1 MTRTA
6 PVPTRG
12 ADPGGSV
19 PGPPVARRLLLA
31 PGAAIDPFVL
41 AGDDGVFVADAG
53 RILVGRGVARTIGL
67 PAGLADPDGVDRA
80 LAELSAIDCDD
91 ELAPGTTAL
100 RPVQAFGAL
109 PFDSTEPTAL
119 VVPATLYC
127 LEADGTEW
135 VTVVGGSDES
145 PDGLRDR
152 LVAEVVART
161 PQPAD
166 PVAARIRPH
175 SDDADFEQAVA
186 VVVAAIGRREVSK
199 VVLARRMDVTF
210 DQVPDV
216 AGLLARWRSLEPG
229 GTLFSLAVPAGRF
242 IGASPE
248 LLVER
253 FGDHVRSRPLAGTT
267 DRFRDEASLLPS
279 ELLESTKDGEEH
291 RLVVDAIRGA
301 LEPWCT
307 ALDVPDRPELVHLH
321 NITHLGT
328 TIEGTLRTGSGLP
341 APSALHLAALLHP
354 TPAVGG
360 VPRAAAL
367 DLIAELEDGTR
378 GPYAGPVGYL
388 DGAGDGRFVVGI
400 RAVTLSGRTATLT
413 AGVGVVAD
421 SQPRTERDEAHLKFV
436 AVLDAVAPGLDFD
449 ASPAAGTPTP

>member
-1 MTRTA
+1 M
-6 PVPTRG
+6 
-12 ADPGGSV
+12 
-19 PGPPVARRLLLA
+19 
-31 PGAAIDPFVL
+31 
-41 AGDDGVFVADAG
+41 
-53 RILVGRGVARTIGL
+53 
-67 PAGLADPDGVDRA
+67 
-80 LAELSAIDCDD
+80 
-91 ELAPGTTAL
+91 
-100 RPVQAFGAL
+100 
-109 PFDSTEPTAL
+109 
-119 VVPATLYC
+119 
-127 LEADGTEW
+127 
-135 VTVVGGSDES
+135 
-145 PDGLRDR
+145 
-152 LVAEVVART
+152 
-161 PQPAD
+161 
-166 PVAARIRPH
+166 
-175 SDDADFEQAVA
+175 
-186 VVVAAIGRREVSK
+186 VVAAIGRREVSK

-367 DLIAELEDGTR
+367 DLIADRRLG
-378 GPYAGPVGYL
+378 
-388 DGAGDGRFVVGI
+388 GR
-400 RAVTLSGRTATLT
+400 S
-413 AGVGVVAD
+413 
-421 SQPRTERDEAHLKFV
+421 
-436 AVLDAVAPGLDFD
+436 
-449 ASPAAGTPTP
+449 